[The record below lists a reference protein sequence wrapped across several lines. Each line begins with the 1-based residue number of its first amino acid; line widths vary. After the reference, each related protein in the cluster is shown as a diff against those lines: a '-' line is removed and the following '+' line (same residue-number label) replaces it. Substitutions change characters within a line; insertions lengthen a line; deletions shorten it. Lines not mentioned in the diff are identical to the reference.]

1 MRNASPAGRLKSA
14 DSLSWFFIAVIIA
27 ISIFYPHT
35 ESIAQTEIK
44 LKGRVID
51 MVSGAPVPGATVGIV
66 GFGRSATSDGNGRFF
81 FTDLPPGEYYVKASR
96 IGYRQNEEIKAIVD
110 DPYSVEVI
118 IRMAPSPVIVDGQSV
133 IGTSSDILRI
143 NRNGAVTVVDFPS
156 SGLGSVA
163 LLVDKLPELELVE
176 SGNGK
181 YLRIR
186 GAALNG
192 TVVMLNGR
200 PVNST
205 LDSRADISVIPFE
218 SVTSVEIIT
227 GGNYRTP
234 GLAGTVNFIT
244 DMDKKNTVFAVERG
258 SFGYESYAASGGL
271 SLGNMVLASLDAH
284 GEFGKGD
291 FEFTDPRD
299 SVQVRVNNI
308 NQSTRLFGG
317 TTIKRA
323 GASIKLNVRY
333 FKRSAGVPG
342 AVFQLTPEA
351 LSDGEE
357 IELTS
362 GFERRLFKNAVLDI
376 TAGMNR
382 RKITFDSPRTPTNF
396 IPYSTRFDE
405 LARDIKIGFN
415 TTGRVDTDGYYSVRY
430 ESLDGNDL
438 IRPSSSFGF
447 HSRIIN
453 AISLGMSYRFLMDG
467 FTINESAATIGVR
480 EEWGVGGGFLS
491 PSLSLRFNSGLPL
504 KPGLD
509 LSYSRSRRLPDLT
522 DLYWK
527 EDVFATPN
535 PDLNPEKSES
545 FQIGADLKSDFAGST
560 DLRVTRYLNRYMD
573 LVIWRKWAGDKF
585 KPVNLSR
592 AEIDGWELTFESVPF
607 SGPLRIFWSASLIN
621 PLNKEEEASHHDKY
635 LTFRPIGTQS
645 YSIEFRH
652 SRFELRLKGRHIGRR
667 YTTEENTKS
676 LPAVDLVDMKCRL
689 KLNIPRVR
697 SLIDIGVANLG
708 DIQYEILD
716 RQPEKPREYNIK
728 ITLSSKGAIQ

>member
-1 MRNASPAGRLKSA
+1 
-14 DSLSWFFIAVIIA
+14 
-27 ISIFYPHT
+27 
-35 ESIAQTEIK
+35 
-44 LKGRVID
+44 

-81 FTDLPPGEYYVKASR
+81 FTDLPSGEYSVKASR
-96 IGYRQNEEIKAIVD
+96 IGYRQNGEIKAVVD
-110 DPYSVEVI
+110 DAYSVEVI
-118 IRMAPSPVIVDGQSV
+118 IRMALSPVIVDGQSV
-133 IGTSSDILRI
+133 IGASSDIMRI
-143 NRNGAVTVVDFPS
+143 KRDGAVTVVDFPS
-156 SGLGSVA
+156 FGLGSAA
-163 LLVDKLPELELVE
+163 LLADKLPELELVE
-176 SGNGK
+176 SGSGK

-200 PVNST
+200 PINST
-205 LDSRADISVIPFE
+205 LDSRADISIIPFE
-218 SVTSVEIIT
+218 SVTRVEIIT
-227 GGNYRTP
+227 GGNYRMP
-234 GLAGTVNFIT
+234 GLAGTINFIT
-244 DMDKKNTVFAVERG
+244 GIDKKNTVFAMERG
-258 SFGYESYAASGGL
+258 SFGYESYAAGGGSSFGDIAL
-271 SLGNMVLASLDAH
+271 VSLDVR
-284 GEFGKGD
+284 GEFGRGN

-299 SVQVRVNNI
+299 SVQIRVNNS
-308 NQSTRLFGG
+308 NKSTSLFGSTG
-317 TTIKRA
+317 IKR
-323 GASIKLNVRY
+323 GGSSIKLNVGY

-342 AVFQLTPEA
+342 AVFQLTPDA
-351 LSDGEE
+351 LSESEE
-357 IELTS
+357 MELTS
-362 GFERRLFKNAVLDI
+362 EFERRFYENAAFDI
-376 TAGMNR
+376 TAGVNNR
-382 RKITFDSPRTPTNF
+382 KVAFESPRTPINF

-405 LARDIKIGFN
+405 RARDIKIGFN

-430 ESLDGNDL
+430 ESLNGDDL

-447 HSRIIN
+447 HSRTIN

-480 EEWGVGGGFLS
+480 EEWGVGGDFLS
-491 PSLSLRFNSGLPL
+491 PSLSLRVNSGLPFR
-504 KPGLD
+504 PGLD

-545 FQIGADLKSDFAGST
+545 FQIGVDLKSDYAGST
-560 DLRVTRYLNRYMD
+560 DLRVTRYLNRYKD

-592 AEIDGWELTFESVPF
+592 AEIDGWEMTVESVPL

-621 PLNKEEEASHHDKY
+621 PLNKEEEASHHDKF

-652 SRFELRLKGRHIGRR
+652 NRFELRLKGRHIGRR

-676 LPAVDLVDMKCRL
+676 LPAVDLVDLKCRL
-689 KLNIPRVR
+689 KLNISRVR
-697 SLIDIGVANLG
+697 SLIDIGVANIG
-708 DIQYEILD
+708 DIKYEILD

-728 ITLSSKGAIQ
+728 ITLSSKGAI